1 MNSPKRVSMLL
12 LAIYLILVGLT
23 GVAGVELGAA
33 RIVLPILALVT
44 GVVILL
50 DK

>member
-1 MNSPKRVSMLL
+1 MLL